1 MKNVLVLGAGLVAGP
16 LVRYL
21 LESGFAVTVASRTL
35 PKAQKL
41 IGNHPSA
48 KARQWNSDDRD
59 ALSRLVRQ
67 TDLAISLLPY
77 IHHPKVAELCVE
89 HKKPMVTTSY
99 VSEAMRKLDAPART
113 AGVILLNEIGVDPG
127 IDHMSAMQIIDHVR
141 DRGGKTV
148 SFYSYCGGLP
158 APEANTNPWGY
169 KFSWSP
175 RGVVLAAKNGA
186 KYLKEER
193 VVEIAPRDL
202 FTHTWKVAVD
212 GAGTFDAYPNRDS
225 LSYIE
230 TYGLDGIQT
239 MYRGTLRNPGWC
251 ETWKTIAELNLYDN
265 SQTYDFSNQTYGEW
279 AFTRK
284 RIPRESNHEVS
295 ASSWKWFEWLGLFSN
310 EKIPLQNGTA
320 LDLLSYILEKKLKY
334 EPGERD
340 MLVMHHE
347 FIAQFPD
354 KKERIT
360 STLVDFGIPNGDT
373 SMSRTVGLPAA
384 VAARLILEGKISL
397 KGVQIPVCREIYEP
411 VLAELKELGIAHT
424 CHCVEE
430 AKASSTQ
437 LLGPFC
443 R

>member
-1 MKNVLVLGAGLVAGP
+1 MKKVLVLGAGLVAGG

-21 LESGFAVTVASRTL
+21 LEHGFAVTVASRTL
-35 PKAQKL
+35 AKAKKL
-41 IGNHPSA
+41 IGNHPGGR
-48 KARQWNSDDRD
+48 ARQWNSDDSD

-67 TDLAISLLPY
+67 TDLTISLLPY
-77 IHHPKVAELCVE
+77 LHHPKVAELCVE

-99 VSEAMRKLDAPART
+99 VSEAMRKLDATART

-141 DRGGKTV
+141 DQGGKTV

-158 APEANTNPWGY
+158 APEANNNPWGY

-175 RGVVLAAKNGA
+175 RGVVLAARNGA
-186 KYLKEER
+186 KYLKEGR

-202 FTHTWKVAVD
+202 FTHTWEVAVD
-212 GAGTFDAYPNRDS
+212 GAGMFDAYPNRDS
-225 LSYIE
+225 LSYIDI
-230 TYGLDGIQT
+230 YGLDGIQT
-239 MYRGTLRNPGWC
+239 MYRGTLRNKGWC
-251 ETWKTIAELNLYDN
+251 ETWKCIADLNLYDDAEI
-265 SQTYDFSNQTYGEW
+265 SDFSKETYGGW
-279 AFTRK
+279 MK
-284 RIPRESNHEVS
+284 RRPAPASPS
-295 ASSWKWFEWLGLFSN
+295 ARQWFEWLGLYSDAQ
-310 EKIPLQNGTA
+310 IPLQKGTA
-320 LDLLSYILEKKLKY
+320 LDLLSDALERKLKY
-334 EPGERD
+334 AAGERD

-384 VAARLILEGKISL
+384 AAARLILEEKISL

-411 VLAELKELGIAHT
+411 VLAELKELGISLT
-424 CHCVEE
+424 E
-430 AKASSTQ
+430 KTS
-437 LLGPFC
+437 P